1 MEGAKGVHL
10 TDACFSVLLLFVC
23 LMEVMMGGTEE
34 GKVLSLSVFA
44 LLHCVIYTAVYGPT
58 FPIMIP
64 LSRFLLL
71 TSASFS
77 NRA

>member
-1 MEGAKGVHL
+1 
-10 TDACFSVLLLFVC
+10 
-23 LMEVMMGGTEE
+23 MGGTEE

-44 LLHCVIYTAVYGPT
+44 LLRCVIYTAVYGPT